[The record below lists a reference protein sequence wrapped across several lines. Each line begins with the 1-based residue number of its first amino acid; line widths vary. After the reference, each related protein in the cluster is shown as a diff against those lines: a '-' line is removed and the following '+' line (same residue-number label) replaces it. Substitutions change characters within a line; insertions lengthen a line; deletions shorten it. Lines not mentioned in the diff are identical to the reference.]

1 MRAIL
6 NIPVKESMTE
16 LKQLQKQHPNKY
28 KILQM
33 LLILKK
39 KGNTS
44 KNELAVLTGAS
55 DKSIQ
60 TWRTKYQKEGLVT
73 LLKDVRGGNRV
84 GAITAIANEK
94 LAKRLNNPK
103 EGFRSYIEI
112 QQWLQQEFNIEMEY
126 HVVNKFVKRRYGA
139 SLKVSRK
146 SHVLKSPTGE
156 VVFKK
161 PIRKV

>member
-1 MRAIL
+1 MRLIL
-6 NIPVKESMTE
+6 NIPVKESIAE
-16 LKQLQKQHPNKY
+16 LRQLQKQHPNKY

-39 KGNTS
+39 QGNTS
-44 KNELAVLTGAS
+44 KKELSLLTGAS

-60 TWRTKYQKEGLVT
+60 TWRTKYQKEGLAV
-73 LLKDVRGGNRV
+73 LLKDIRGGNKI
-84 GAITAIANEK
+84 ATITAIANEK
-94 LAKRLNNPK
+94 LSKRLNNPK
-103 EGFRSYIEI
+103 EGFRSFIEI
-112 QQWLQQEFNIEMEY
+112 QQWLQQEFNIVMEY
-126 HVVNKFVKRRYGA
+126 HAVNKFVKRRYGA

-161 PIRKV
+161 SIRKV

>member
-1 MRAIL
+1 M
-6 NIPVKESMTE
+6 
-16 LKQLQKQHPNKY
+16 
-28 KILQM
+28 
-33 LLILKK
+33 
-39 KGNTS
+39 
-44 KNELAVLTGAS
+44 
-55 DKSIQ
+55 
-60 TWRTKYQKEGLVT
+60 
-73 LLKDVRGGNRV
+73 LKDTRGGNKI
-84 GAITAIANEK
+84 ATITTIANEK

-103 EGFRSYIEI
+103 EGFRSFIEI

-126 HVVNKFVKRRYGA
+126 HAVNKFVKRRYGA